1 MRVRSEGG
9 RDGDSRSGR
18 AIGDIVC
25 CTMMVFIVGNEL
37 SCLLRPLFVL
47 SEMTGGILRLDRIDL
62 SLLLFE
68 EGRI

>member
-1 MRVRSEGG
+1 
-9 RDGDSRSGR
+9 
-18 AIGDIVC
+18 VC